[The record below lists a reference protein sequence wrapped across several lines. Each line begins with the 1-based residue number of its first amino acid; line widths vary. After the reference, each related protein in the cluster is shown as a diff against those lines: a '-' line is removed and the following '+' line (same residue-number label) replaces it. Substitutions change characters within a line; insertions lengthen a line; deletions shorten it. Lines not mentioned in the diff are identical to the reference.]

1 MAIQPISPPPT
12 GYTEGIC
19 ATYTPVSE
27 VFTFNVRTIC
37 NRAGVDQLQLMFKNR
52 YGMYDYYTF
61 TAGKSEGLNIER
73 QTYKTWAVDWGS
85 GNPSKQP
92 YSRGLRDAQVTMTE
106 THVINTGFINQPDFM
121 FLEELYTSNQ
131 VYELRSD
138 GIPRPINIVNTEF
151 LRKIKGNRDIV
162 NLELTYVYSNNI
174 SLME

>member
-1 MAIQPISPPPT
+1 MAIAPISPPPT

-73 QTYKTWAVDWGS
+73 QTYKTQDQLTLLILNS
-85 GNPSKQP
+85 LE
-92 YSRGLRDAQVTMTE
+92 RLRETE
-106 THVINTGFINQPDFM
+106 
-121 FLEELYTSNQ
+121 
-131 VYELRSD
+131 
-138 GIPRPINIVNTEF
+138 
-151 LRKIKGNRDIV
+151 
-162 NLELTYVYSNNI
+162 I
-174 SLME
+174 SST